1 MNIGWNAGLIDGKR
15 PFFCECWADGCTVIT
30 YFISTKGIEDYTV
43 GQLEEMLSN
52 ADIIS
57 YNCQEHYEASAM
69 TFTDHSGNEFY
80 SVNMVVGDEEKTYTD
95 GGMIFSFSYLNK
107 FNQKRNEAFE
117 EEYNAFLGERTGNLN
132 EEEWATIHVERNEQI
147 LTSTF
152 FTIYGSLFQ

>member
-1 MNIGWNAGLIDGKR
+1 MAYVDEKLTFLQDCLEHPGKYLPIVDHAWQTFPVRNEFDEVNIGWNAGLIDGKR
-15 PFFCECWADGCTVIT
+15 PYFCECWADGCTVIT

-107 FNQKRNEAFE
+107 FNQKRNEA
-117 EEYNAFLGERTGNLN
+117 
-132 EEEWATIHVERNEQI
+132 
-147 LTSTF
+147 STEC
-152 FTIYGSLFQ
+152 